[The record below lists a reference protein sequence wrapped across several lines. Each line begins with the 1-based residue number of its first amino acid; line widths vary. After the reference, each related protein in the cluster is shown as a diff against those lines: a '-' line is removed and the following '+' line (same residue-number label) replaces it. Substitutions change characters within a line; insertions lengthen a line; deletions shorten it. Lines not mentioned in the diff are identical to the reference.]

1 MNKQFKDMTL
11 AELSYSQ
18 GVIQGYVLAAVKE
31 ARAGGSTW
39 AGIASSLGVTT
50 SEAHRRYS
58 WVDKIP
64 STSQTPDTTP

>member
-1 MNKQFKDMTL
+1 MTSKFADMTL
-11 AELSYSQ
+11 AELAHTR
-18 GVIQGYVLAAVKE
+18 GVLQDYILRGVRQ

-39 AGIASSLGVTT
+39 AAIGSSLGVTS

-64 STSQTPDTTP
+64 NDIENPNP

>member
-1 MNKQFKDMTL
+1 MTKEYRDMTL
-11 AELSYSQ
+11 AELAHAR
-18 GVIQGYVLAAVKE
+18 GVLQDYILRGVRQ

-39 AGIASSLGVTT
+39 AGIASSLGVTS

-64 STSQTPDTTP
+64 SDVENPNP